1 MIVPSDTKSLLEQS
15 HDVVFQSEPES
26 FYDQV
31 VKCFQ
36 ELHDSIT
43 IRKLLSNLHDR
54 VILLCLSNTRSKM

>member
-15 HDVVFQSEPES
+15 HDVIFQSERES

-36 ELHDSIT
+36 ELHDST
-43 IRKLLSNLHDR
+43 RKLLSNLRDH
-54 VILLCLSNTRSKM
+54 VILLCLCKYK